1 MKVVI
6 LAGGYGTRISEE
18 SHLRPKP
25 LIEIGDKP
33 IICHIMSIYSYYGYN
48 DFIICLGYKGYLIK
62 EFFAHYFL
70 YQSDV
75 TFDFRNDNQMIIH
88 NRCVE
93 PWKVTLVDTGKDTMT
108 GGRVKRI
115 RPYVGDETF
124 LLTYGDG
131 VSSINIREL
140 VDFHRSHGKWATV
153 TATQPA
159 GRFGALNLEEGN
171 RVTGFQEKPKGD
183 GGWVNAGFFVM
194 EPQVFNYIEGDQTTF
209 EKEPLEGLAKDNQLM
224 AFKYPGFWQPM
235 DTLRDKNYLEDL
247 WKSGKAEWKKQDEY

>member
-18 SHLRPKP
+18 THLRPKP

-33 IICHIMSIYSYYGYN
+33 IICHIMSIYSHYGYN

-70 YQSDV
+70 HQSDV
-75 TFDFRNDNQMIIH
+75 TFDFRCGNKVVYH
-88 NRCVE
+88 NRCAM

-115 RPYVGDETF
+115 QPYVGNEPF

-131 VSSINIREL
+131 VSSINTREL

-159 GRFGALNLEEGN
+159 GRFGALNLEAGG
-171 RVTGFQEKPKGD
+171 RVAGFQEKPKGD

-194 EPQVFNYIEGDQTTF
+194 EPQVFQYIDGDHTIL
-209 EKEPLEGLAKDNQLM
+209 EKEPMERLAKDGQLM
-224 AFKYPGFWQPM
+224 AFQYPGFWQPM
-235 DTLRDKNYLEDL
+235 DTLRDKNYLEEL
-247 WKSGKAEWKKQDEY
+247 WRSGKAYWKKA